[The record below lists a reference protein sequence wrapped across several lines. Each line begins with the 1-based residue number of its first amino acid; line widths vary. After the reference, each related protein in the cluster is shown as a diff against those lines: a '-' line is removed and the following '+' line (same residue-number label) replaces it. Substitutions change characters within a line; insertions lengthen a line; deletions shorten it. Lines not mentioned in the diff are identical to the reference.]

1 MTKIILTRHGHV
13 EGIEPPRFRGRA
25 DLALTPL
32 GERQAEAVAI
42 RIAARWRPAAIYTS
56 PLRRCRA
63 TADAI
68 ASACGAASDVLD
80 DLSDLDYG
88 AWTWRTHDEAAAEA
102 PQLFAL
108 WVSAPHLVRFPGGES
123 LQDLAARGA
132 DALRL
137 VLQRHPGAAEP
148 VVMVGHDS
156 VNRALL
162 LQLVDQP
169 LSAYWRLSQLP
180 CTLNEIDIDGSR
192 IDVRCINDTAHLD
205 AILPS

>member
-13 EGIEPPRFRGRA
+13 EGIEPPRFRGRT

-68 ASACGAASDVLD
+68 TRTCGVASDVLD

-88 AWTWRTHDEAAAEA
+88 AWTWRSHDEIAAAA
-102 PQLFAL
+102 PELFEL
-108 WVSAPHLVRFPGGES
+108 WFAAPHLVRFPGGES
-123 LQDLAARGA
+123 LQDLAARAA

-137 VLQRHPGAAEP
+137 VLQRHPGPAAA

-169 LSAYWRLSQLP
+169 LSAYWRLSQFP
-180 CTLNEIDIDGSR
+180 CALDEIDIDGSR
-192 IDVRCINDTAHLD
+192 IEVRCINDTAHLD
-205 AILPS
+205 AMLPS